1 MGPADLFRALG
12 NLTAVMQGVVQRY
25 TGDQLERKVTTPGTG
40 GGVAITQLRA
50 ANELS
55 ASAAALNRAA
65 ASIVA
70 ATTGMV
76 QGLNFSKMMGNGSV
90 NGGGSNA
97 LIEQTK
103 AASDLSASASAL
115 QKAATAIINAA
126 KNLKAPSYGISGMM
140 QGQDG
145 KLSKLLAKADPIE
158 SGGLEQFGNK
168 LLLGMKGAGS
178 GEGVLAGATS
188 AGEAGI
194 AATGAAGAAASGPL
208 APIVGGIAAAG
219 MAALQVVK
227 KVCEEL
233 GKMVVAGTA
242 IVAIGAPNVFATLT
256 QSLTLLTSNV
266 ATALT
271 PAFTRLAFYV
281 QDVAEWVKDFGPIF
295 QDMADGVFIAL
306 KMVGDAFMTAID
318 FVKPFIQVMVDGIKA
333 IYERARWLFSFISSS
348 NLPGNGSS
356 EMANAKTSA
365 ERVDVLD
372 KLAKNYP
379 EQSAEIRKALEKE
392 LKGLGKQKAIS
403 IPQEAQAQRTSVEDV
418 RARVQNQGLGMNS
431 IQQQI
436 LEQNREQFRLQ
447 IKEQAANDAA
457 RKKIADALDKLTR

>member
-1 MGPADLFRALG
+1 
-12 NLTAVMQGVVQRY
+12 
-25 TGDQLERKVTTPGTG
+25 
-40 GGVAITQLRA
+40 
-50 ANELS
+50 
-55 ASAAALNRAA
+55 
-65 ASIVA
+65 
-70 ATTGMV
+70 
-76 QGLNFSKMMGNGSV
+76 MMGTGSV

-126 KNLKAPSYGISGMM
+126 KNLKAPSYGINGMV

-145 KLSKLLAKADPIE
+145 KLSKLLARADPIE
-158 SGGLEQFGNK
+158 SGGLEQLGNK

-178 GEGVLAGATS
+178 AGEGVLAGAAS

-227 KVCEEL
+227 NVCEEL

-295 QDMADGVFIAL
+295 EDMADGVFIAL

-333 IYERARWLFSFISSS
+333 IYEKARWLFSFISSG

-447 IKEQAANDAA
+447 VKEQAANDAA